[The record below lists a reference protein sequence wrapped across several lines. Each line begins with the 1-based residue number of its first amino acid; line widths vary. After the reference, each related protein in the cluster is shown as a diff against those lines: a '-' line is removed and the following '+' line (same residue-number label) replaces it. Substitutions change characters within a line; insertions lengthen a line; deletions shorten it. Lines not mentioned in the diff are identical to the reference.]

1 MNFGNDETMS
11 SLKTERYFVE
21 VGALGDPIT
30 HIK

>member
-21 VGALGDPIT
+21 VGVGDPIT